1 MPELERPEFSVQE
14 ASLLLEK
21 HYGLRCTLEKLPGER
36 DSNFMAR
43 ENNGDSYVLKI
54 SNSCETL
61 EFLQVQHDAL
71 ERSAKLL
78 EQGRIPK
85 VFPDKNGESLLR
97 VSSAD
102 GSLHWMR
109 LVRYFTHAALGNA

>member
-54 SNSCETL
+54 SNSC
-61 EFLQVQHDAL
+61 
-71 ERSAKLL
+71 
-78 EQGRIPK
+78 
-85 VFPDKNGESLLR
+85 
-97 VSSAD
+97 
-102 GSLHWMR
+102 
-109 LVRYFTHAALGNA
+109 